1 MQPRLSERF
10 LPFKA
15 TNMIIWASTAALYCS
30 CWETGWRKTWETW
43 GLWFEFSQFI
53 SAISDILSV
62 QPSTAPVRLLNRR
75 KLAVLEGCRL
85 QGLNIQYVI
94 KCTGG
99 SVSLHCKNY
108 KGKRIFVL
116 WMPTERCCCRSTW
129 RKKRSWK
136 SFWQLDFSQ
145 NTTTWLLSS
154 SSSAS
159 SPVVSLQREFYSLLR
174 ISTYVSK
181 AGHGLCPNLG
191 FLTQFG
197 CFFIR

>member
-15 TNMIIWASTAALYCS
+15 ANMIIWASTAALYCS

-75 KLAVLEGCRL
+75 KLAVLEDCRL

-94 KCTGG
+94 KCTRG

-116 WMPTERCCCRSTW
+116 WMPTVRCGCRSTW
-129 RKKRSWK
+129 RKKTKLEEFLIAGLQSEHDNMAFIFIIISIISSCLITERILLAASYLNLCFKGRTRS
-136 SFWQLDFSQ
+136 L
-145 NTTTWLLSS
+145 
-154 SSSAS
+154 
-159 SPVVSLQREFYSLLR
+159 P
-174 ISTYVSK
+174 
-181 AGHGLCPNLG
+181 
-191 FLTQFG
+191 
-197 CFFIR
+197 